1 MLLLNSDT
9 NMKPAEIIKLQEKA
23 SNFFEDLM
31 HENRENPLLGRLY
44 ALFIFSPHQYLKQ
57 GDLAETLNVS
67 VSTISRNL
75 KKLEEWDII
84 NRRLIRKSSI
94 DQSQEKSKDKWEYS
108 ESTNSSVSFIKILR
122 NQYEETAETIMERR
136 QALERIRE
144 LWHESSERSKE
155 SIEGKNI
162 FLVLNTL
169 INYLNIVEEEYIEF
183 LDRLENRFKE
193 SHII

>member
-1 MLLLNSDT
+1 MNPDT
-9 NMKPAEIIKLQEKA
+9 LKKPEEIIKLQEKS

-84 NRRLIRKSSI
+84 NRRLIRKSST
-94 DQSQEKSKDKWEYS
+94 DLKQEKSKDKWEYS

-122 NQYEETAETIMERR
+122 NNHEETAETIMERR

-144 LWHESSERSKE
+144 QWHESSEEAKE
-155 SIEGKNI
+155 SVEGKNI
-162 FLVLNTL
+162 FQVLDTL
-169 INYLNIVEEEYIEF
+169 INYMSILEEEYIEF

-193 SHII
+193 SHVI